1 MILLTECFSI
11 YSDISNLVIEEFVSN
26 IIFAVTLL
34 SSVFPTPVGPR
45 KRKLANG
52 LFGSFRPVLDL
63 LMESATALIALSWP
77 MIFSLSI
84 DSRLKSL
91 SFSDWFKF

>member
-11 YSDISNLVIEEFVSN
+11 YSDISSLVIEEFESN

-34 SSVFPTPVGPR
+34 SSVFPTPVGPK

-63 LMESATALIALSWP
+63 LMESATALIALS
-77 MIFSLSI
+77 
-84 DSRLKSL
+84 
-91 SFSDWFKF
+91 